1 MAIPRLSP
9 IHFYDKCIIR
19 FALWIE
25 FTALSEVPTNKMQ
38 NLIKWNLENWKTKHV
53 KWHWRPLNCLWLQ
66 VHVSYSWKTLDP
78 SNNMR
83 LLQILAKVVL
93 VPSSV
98 FSSWM
103 KLFPFFLKVGK
114 VEVTRSSILM
124 HWILGNIVNGYPSD
138 KELSGH
144 ASFEHTAQV
153 KKDILSSGEQ
163 HFTWKSL
170 ISIRWWHH
178 NVFKGH

>member
-1 MAIPRLSP
+1 MAIPCLTPFTFTTDASSGL
-9 IHFYDKCIIR
+9 HFELN
-19 FALWIE
+19 FVTLMAS
-25 FTALSEVPTNKMQ
+25 FALSEVPTNKMQ

-53 KWHWRPLNCLWLQ
+53 KWNWHPSNCLWLQ

-83 LLQILAKVVL
+83 LLQMLAKVVL

-114 VEVTRSSILM
+114 VEVTRSSILK
-124 HWILGNIVNGYPSD
+124 HWIL
-138 KELSGH
+138 
-144 ASFEHTAQV
+144 
-153 KKDILSSGEQ
+153 
-163 HFTWKSL
+163 
-170 ISIRWWHH
+170 
-178 NVFKGH
+178 